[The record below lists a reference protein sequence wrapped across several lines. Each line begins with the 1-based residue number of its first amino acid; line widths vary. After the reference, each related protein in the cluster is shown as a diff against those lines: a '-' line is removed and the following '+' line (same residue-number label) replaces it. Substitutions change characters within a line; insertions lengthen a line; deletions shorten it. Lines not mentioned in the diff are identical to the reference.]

1 MSKRQM
7 IDYLR
12 ERADARMAR
21 CDELLR
27 EAQHL
32 RLHMPHCEDP
42 YKDGRRIQ
50 DCEALAKQEQMFAIG
65 LRLEAQVLEESMKKR
80 TRKAVAAA

>member
-1 MSKRQM
+1 MTKTQM
-7 IDYLR
+7 IEYLR
-12 ERADARMAR
+12 ERATARMAR

-65 LRLEAQVLEESMKKR
+65 LRLEAQVLEESMRKR
-80 TRKAVAAA
+80 RKAVTAA